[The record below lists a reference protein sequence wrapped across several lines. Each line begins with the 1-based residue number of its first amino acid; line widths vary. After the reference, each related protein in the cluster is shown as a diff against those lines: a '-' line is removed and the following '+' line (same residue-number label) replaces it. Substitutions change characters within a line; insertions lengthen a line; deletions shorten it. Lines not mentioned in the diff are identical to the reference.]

1 MLVELLVRHRHHT
14 KLRPA
19 ILKAILGVEHNYSF
33 REPVSYLL
41 FVLNSLHFSCFFYY
55 YYSTLSYSLFL
66 FSIKFIFFFM

>member
-1 MLVELLVRHRHHT
+1 MLVDLLVRYRHHA

-41 FVLNSLHFSCFFYY
+41 FVL
-55 YYSTLSYSLFL
+55 
-66 FSIKFIFFFM
+66 